1 MAAVNELMDWLG
13 DVFYVERTV
22 TTHSEGYTSERY
34 SYGSG
39 TQLMELPYEDTTTV
53 TQQELNW
60 TAVAAFILVVL
71 TFVTIVTT
79 VKGALL
85 K

>member
-1 MAAVNELMDWLG
+1 MDWLG

-22 TTHSEGYTSERY
+22 TTVSKGYTSERY
-34 SYGSG
+34 SYSGS
-39 TQLMELPYEDTTTV
+39 TQLIQLPYEDTTTV